1 MSKIIKNITKWQIVF
16 GLQLI
21 ATLALIIF
29 VVKLGA
35 LPTLYLG
42 IIVAVLAILCL
53 LMFLFMK
60 PSKKEG
66 KGKIREAIGKIVS
79 LLLSIVLIIGT
90 LYIAQG
96 DSTLSSI
103 TGANTQTTRFS
114 VLVLNNS
121 PYEKLS
127 DIAGETVEVCD
138 MYDNAVYFDEAVDAL
153 EKEESSLEISSIDDY
168 LKLATDL
175 YTEKVKAIFVNEA
188 YNGVFE
194 ETYST
199 FSSDV
204 RVIWSYDIEEKIE
217 DISKDAN
224 VTKDVFTI
232 YISGIDTTG
241 KVSTVSRSDVNM
253 LVTVNPKTKDILM
266 TSIPRDYYVTLA
278 NKGKK
283 DKLTH
288 AGLGGVENSV
298 KTIENFMG
306 IEINYYARVNFTS
319 IIKIVDAL
327 GGVTINSPVSF
338 TTLHGNYNIVVGD
351 NYMDGA
357 KALGFVRERYSLADG
372 DNDRVK
378 NQQRLLKAMIDKVT
392 SPTVITNYNQI
403 LKAIN
408 GSFETN
414 MSTDDIMALVKMQ
427 LSDMASWE
435 FKSISLEATGQ
446 KMYGGAYMPDSYLY
460 YAIPV
465 ESSVQECASLIERM
479 MNGEDIINQ
488 GE

>member
-66 KGKIREAIGKIVS
+66 KGKIREAVGKIVS

-168 LKLATDL
+168 LKLANDL

-298 KTIENFMG
+298 KTIENFMD
-306 IEINYYARVNFTS
+306 IDINYYARVNFTS
-319 IIKIVDAL
+319 LIKMVDAL
-327 GGVTINSPVSF
+327 GGIEVYSDKTFVPYTNNSITIKKG
-338 TTLHGNYNIVVGD
+338 T
-351 NYMDGA
+351 NYMNGEM
-357 KALGFVRERYSLADG
+357 ALAFARERYAYSSG
-372 DNDRVK
+372 DNHRVQ
-378 NQQRLLKAMIDKVT
+378 NQQDVLKGMLKKAM
-392 SPTVITNYNQI
+392 SPAIITNYSSI
-403 LKAIN
+403 LKSID

-414 MSTDDIMALVKMQ
+414 MSSSDITDLIQMQ
-427 LSDMASWE
+427 LGDMASWNIHQVSLTGSG
-435 FKSISLEATGQ
+435 KSMT
-446 KMYGGAYMPDSYLY
+446 GGAYMPNNKLY
-460 YAIPV
+460 YMIPNQDSIDKC
-465 ESSVQECASLIERM
+465 SSVIKKM
-479 MNGEDIINQ
+479 MNGEKIESVD
-488 GE
+488 

>member
-103 TGANTQTTRFS
+103 TGANTQTTRFN

-298 KTIENFMG
+298 KTIENFMD
-306 IEINYYARVNFTS
+306 IDINYYARVNFTS
-319 IIKIVDAL
+319 LVKMVDAL
-327 GGVTINSPVSF
+327 GGITVDSPYSF
-338 TTLHGNYNIVVGD
+338 TSLHGKYDIVKGE
-351 NYMDGA
+351 NYMDGE
-357 KALGFVRERYSLADG
+357 KALCFVRERYSLPNG

-378 NQQRLLKAMIDKVT
+378 NQQRVLTAMLKKAM
-392 SPTVITNYNQI
+392 SPTIITNYSSI
-403 LKAIN
+403 LKSID

-414 MSTDDIMALVKMQ
+414 MSSSDITNLIQMQ
-427 LSDMASWE
+427 LSDMASWNIHQMSLTGTG
-435 FKSISLEATGQ
+435 KSMT
-446 KMYGGAYMPDSYLY
+446 GGAYMPNNKLY
-460 YAIPV
+460 YMVPNQDSINKC
-465 ESSVQECASLIERM
+465 SSMIKKM
-479 MNGEDIINQ
+479 MNGEKIESVD
-488 GE
+488 